1 MKVAIFGLG
10 FLGSK
15 LKEFFSNEY
24 KVVGVDIDLSSN
36 SSDVVL
42 DATNEKDVE
51 NFLILEKPDI
61 VIDTIALASYFAC
74 ENNIELCK
82 RLNYDTAN
90 NIAKTCKKI
99 NVKLIFISSSYVF
112 DGEKGNYT
120 ETDVPK

>member
-51 NFLILEKPDI
+51 NFLILEI
-61 VIDTIALASYFAC
+61 LY
-74 ENNIELCK
+74 
-82 RLNYDTAN
+82 R
-90 NIAKTCKKI
+90 
-99 NVKLIFISSSYVF
+99 
-112 DGEKGNYT
+112 
-120 ETDVPK
+120 